1 MKNIILIGM
10 PGCGKSTFGKILAER
25 LHLTFVDADTYLE
38 QKEGKTI
45 PELFAVSES
54 CFRDAEERTIQE
66 LSQKENLVIATGG
79 GVVKREVN
87 ITHLKKSG
95 IILFIDRNPEDIV
108 SDVEVGTRPL
118 LAEGAQKVFDLYK
131 ERIESYR
138 KSADV
143 TVENKGPLDK
153 VLDDLLKTLRG

>member
-10 PGCGKSTFGKILAER
+10 PGCGKSTFGKILAQR
-25 LHLTFVDADTYLE
+25 LHLTFVDADMYLE
-38 QKEGKTI
+38 QKERKTI

-79 GVVKREVN
+79 GVVKREIN
-87 ITHLKKSG
+87 MTHLKKSG
-95 IILFIDRNPEDIV
+95 LILFIDRKPEEIV

-118 LAEGAQKVFDLYK
+118 LAEGAQKVFDLYN
-131 ERIESYR
+131 ERIELYK
-138 KSADV
+138 KSADAI
-143 TVENKGPLDK
+143 VENTGSLDE
-153 VLDDLLKTLRG
+153 VVEAMVKTLNQ